1 MKKLISAVA
10 ALALVGITSAS
21 ALAQSTLDEVIK
33 RGTLIIGVSLG
44 TPPFGIT
51 NASMEPDGFDVD
63 MGKLIARDLG
73 VKVQFVDTVA
83 ANRIPVLTTN
93 KVDIVISSFSITAER
108 AKAINYSNPIYV
120 DQQVALAPKALTLA
134 GLGDFKG
141 KRLGVT
147 RSTTNDIVATRK
159 AVEGTNIQRYD
170 DDASTNQALLAGQID
185 GMVTSAALAAT
196 MIGRDP
202 KLEIKFVVAEAAM
215 GIGLRRGDA
224 DLLRWLNTEIYLL
237 WANQEIQALQMKW
250 MKTTNKEL
258 PRF

>member
-1 MKKLISAVA
+1 MKRLIAAVA
-10 ALALVGITSAS
+10 ALAFVGFASAS
-21 ALAQSTLDEVIK
+21 AYAQSTLDEVIK
-33 RGTLIIGVSLG
+33 RGTLVIGVSLG

-51 NASMEPDGFDVD
+51 NATMEPDGFDVD

-73 VKVQFVDTVA
+73 VKAQFVDIVA
-83 ANRIPVLTTN
+83 AARIPSLTTN
-93 KVDIVISSFSITAER
+93 KVDIVVSSFSITAER
-108 AKAINYSNPIYV
+108 AKAINYSNAIYV
-120 DQQVALAPKALTLA
+120 DQQVALAPKALSLA
-134 GLGDFKG
+134 SLDDFKG

-147 RSTTNDIVATRK
+147 RSTTNDIVATKK

-170 DDASTNQALLAGQID
+170 DDASTNQAMLAGQID
-185 GMVTSAALAAT
+185 GMVTSAATAAAI
-196 MIGRDP
+196 IGRDP

-237 WANQEIQALQMKW
+237 WANKEIQALQQKW
-250 MKTTNKEL
+250 MKTVNKEL